1 MSEDKLIRIEE
12 YKTKF
17 KESWNEFVRS
27 SKNGYFMFEREFME
41 YHSDRFV
48 DNSLMFFDDDDLIAL
63 MPANIKDDVLYS
75 HQGLSFGGIVS
86 DSKMKT
92 AKMLEIFL
100 ELKNYCKAQGIKKII
115 YKAIPYIYHQIP
127 ADEDLYA
134 LFVNNAVLIR
144 RDVSSTIN
152 LANKVKFN
160 ERRKRN
166 IKKAIKSNLIFKET
180 NDFETYMNLLTE
192 VLNSQHN
199 AKPVHTTNE
208 IKMLADKFP
217 NNIKLCASFL
227 DTKMLAGVIV
237 FEAPTVAHSQYIA
250 NGEEGRNLGALDFVF
265 DKLINEIYK
274 DKKYFDF
281 GISTENGGEYLNLGL
296 VGQKQEFGGRTVVFD
311 FYEIEINNE
320 RFK

>member
-1 MSEDKLIRIEE
+1 MSEKKLIRIEE

-92 AKMLEIFL
+92 VKMLEIFV

-127 ADEDLYA
+127 ADEDSFGLYK
-134 LFVNNAVLIR
+134 NNAKLVKCE
-144 RDVSSTIN
+144 VSSTIY
-152 LANKVKFN
+152 LDNKLKLS
-160 ERRKRN
+160 KGKKCG
-166 IKKAIKSNLIFKET
+166 ISKAKKANLEIRET
-180 NDFETYMNLLTE
+180 KDFESFLEIEKKALKK
-192 VLNSQHN
+192 HN
-199 AKPVHTTNE
+199 AKPVHTYKE
-208 IKMLADKFP
+208 MLFLQSLFP
-217 NNIKLCASFL
+217 ENIKLYGVYNPDNNL
-227 DTKMLAGVIV
+227 IAGTILFKTENLVH
-237 FEAPTVAHSQYIA
+237 TQYIA
-250 NGEEGRNLGALDFVF
+250 ANQEGFENGAIDY
-265 DKLINEIYK
+265 LINHLIY
-274 DKKYFDF
+274 DKYSSLKYFDF
-281 GISTENGGEYLNLGL
+281 GISTEDGGNYLNEGL
-296 VGQKQEFGGRTVVFD
+296 VLQKEMFGARTVLFKT
-311 FYEIEINNE
+311 YELDI
-320 RFK
+320 K